1 MPTLRPEI
9 GTESGVKPFAQAL
22 RINRRTP
29 KVEHNCRVIPRDLA
43 NSICETLIARGHQ
56 ALLVGGCV
64 RDLLLGREPA
74 DYDVTTDAT
83 PEQVLGIFPEG
94 VDVGAQFGVVLVPR
108 EGTEV
113 EVATFRSDIGY
124 SDGRHPDAVVYSK
137 TVQEDV
143 LRRDFTI
150 NGLLMRHDSGEILDF
165 VGGEADLR
173 AGVIRAI
180 GEPERRFAEDKLR
193 MLRAPRFAARLNF
206 AIDDATFTA
215 IQGLAFQVQ
224 QVSAERVREELT
236 KLLTEGAAKRGFA
249 LLERC
254 GLLRK
259 VLPEVSALHGVEQP
273 PQYHPE
279 GDVWVHTM
287 MMLDGL
293 PVGTATSLAWGVLLH
308 DVGKPATFR
317 SAAETGDRIRFDG
330 HVDKGVELTQK
341 ICRRLRF
348 SNEETEQILA
358 LVANHMKFKDVEKMR
373 TSTLKRFVRL
383 PHFDEHLAL
392 HRLDSLSSNGRT
404 EAYQFVT
411 NFLAETPPEQVRP
424 ARILGGDDLLR
435 MGYSQ
440 GPLFSEILRAVED
453 AQLEGEIETVV
464 EAEAYVR
471 ARFPSFGPGH
481 TPKLPSPKR

>member
-1 MPTLRPEI
+1 M
-9 GTESGVKPFAQAL
+9 
-22 RINRRTP
+22 N
-29 KVEHNCRVIPRDLA
+29 PRELA
-43 NSICETLIARGHQ
+43 DSVCEALIAEGYQ

-64 RDLLLGREPA
+64 RDLQLGREPA

-83 PEQVLGIFPEG
+83 PDRVRSIFPEG
-94 VDVGAQFGVVLVPR
+94 VDVGSQFGVVLVPR
-108 EGTEV
+108 DGIKV
-113 EVATFRSDIGY
+113 EVATFRSDVGY

-165 VGGEADLR
+165 VGGQTDLR
-173 AGVIRAI
+173 AGVLRAI
-180 GEPERRFAEDKLR
+180 GEPERRFTEDKLR
-193 MLRAPRFAARLNF
+193 MLRAPRFAASLNF
-206 AIDDATFTA
+206 VIEDATFQA
-215 IQGLAFQVQ
+215 IQELAFQVQ
-224 QVSAERVREELT
+224 QVSAERIREELT
-236 KLLTEGAAKRGFA
+236 KVLTEGAAKRGFA
-249 LLERC
+249 LLDQC
-254 GLLRK
+254 GLLRE
-259 VLPEVSALHGVEQP
+259 VLPEISALHGVAQP

-293 PVGTATSLAWGVLLH
+293 PVGTATTLAWGVLLH
-308 DVGKPATFR
+308 DVGKPDTFR

-330 HVDKGVELTQK
+330 HVDKGVELAEK

-348 SNEETEQILA
+348 SNDETEQILA

-373 TSTLKRFVRL
+373 ASTLKRFVRL
-383 PHFDEHLAL
+383 PYFDEHMAL
-392 HRLDSLSSNGRT
+392 HRLDCLSSNGRT
-404 EAYQFVT
+404 EAYNFVSK
-411 NFLAETPPEQVRP
+411 FLSETPPEQVRP

-453 AQLEGEIETVV
+453 AQLEGEIETSAD
-464 EAEAYVR
+464 AEAFVR
-471 ARFPSFGPGH
+471 VRYPNSAAGPVDRSKVIGNQ
-481 TPKLPSPKR
+481 